1 MKTRALY
8 CTRYAHKS
16 KQHVSYRRYFRAG
29 NIDLKVLVNIK
40 SSIPPKVTKKLSRK
54 SLTHAWPFKICFY
67 WQSRAWWFRIFP
79 CVNAVPVYKR
89 KQNEAQLPIL
99 TEQFNY
105 IYAVIAKPLSE
116 HKLRLCMLQLIWY
129 SNYSR
134 HLLIIWKRGIIF
146 VMIKLTFS
154 YYISVINSSLFI
166 FIEWINMS
174 CYSIYNTIVM
184 VKN

>member
-1 MKTRALY
+1 MVLFRELTITCMIVNDHENAFFVIKTW
-8 CTRYAHKS
+8 
-16 KQHVSYRRYFRAG
+16 AG
-29 NIDLKVLVNIK
+29 LGTN
-40 SSIPPKVTKKLSRK
+40 TT
-54 SLTHAWPFKICFY
+54 SLPANTTHAWPFKICFY